1 MTKPKNMKNLTRKVS
16 GWIALAVTFTQ
27 TKNENSNQ
35 PDNNNQKEKHQHQ
48 IVDSLIFGL
57 VFGICVLSVCVCYV
71 QCFFLFHLVKFGML
85 VLCMCGHSVISFDI
99 HTPTSQ
105 PKIKSTK

>member
-71 QCFFLFHLVKFGML
+71 QCFFFVSFGQIWYVGAL
-85 VLCMCGHSVISFDI
+85 HVWA
-99 HTPTSQ
+99 
-105 PKIKSTK
+105 